1 MRSIASEMFCGQ
13 VVSQDLLGE
22 IVVIVETFPKL
33 TRTELANT
41 ICELF
46 SWKRPTGKLKTVECR
61 QFLECLDARGIIQ
74 LPACNHKYIR
84 LTQPSVDHTRRTDC
98 QPIISAKLSELTPL
112 WLNRVRNYAQTAAL
126 VRVHQSLSLPGLPD
140 PIRRPA
146 ALFHPIWRPSG
157 ESGLPAVFQSGVAD
171 GRQGSMDWL
180 DATQQRCQEPC
191 RKSYATAGFLI
202 FPWVRVK
209 NLASSVLSMAV
220 KTVPNDWFACYGYRP
235 VLIETLV
242 DQKRYAGTCY
252 RAANWVYVGETTGR
266 GRMDIKNTRKGEAVK
281 DIFLYPLSKNHR
293 QRLMVADQR
302 ASPPPTTE

>member
-98 QPIISAKLSELTPL
+98 QPIISAKLSELTPI
-112 WLNRVRNYAQTAAL
+112 WLDRVRDYAQRQLWTEYINRYHYLGYRIPFGAQL
-126 VRVHQSLSLPGLPD
+126 RYF
-140 PIRRPA
+140 I
-146 ALFHPIWRPSG
+146 
-157 ESGLPAVFQSGVAD
+157 QSGVHQASLGCLQFSSPAWRMAARD
-171 GRQGSMDWL
+171 QWIGWSDEQRRRNLQKDHIQQSLFNIPLGSSKKPGQFG
-180 DATQQRCQEPC
+180 A
-191 RKSYATAGFLI
+191 
-202 FPWVRVK
+202 FP
-209 NLASSVLSMAV
+209 
-220 KTVPNDWFACYGYRP
+220 G
-235 VLIETLV
+235 
-242 DQKRYAGTCY
+242 G
-252 RAANWVYVGETTGR
+252 
-266 GRMDIKNTRKGEAVK
+266 
-281 DIFLYPLSKNHR
+281 
-293 QRLMVADQR
+293 
-302 ASPPPTTE
+302 